1 MRRIT
6 EVQHR
11 GRKRE
16 KKVEQQEGETK
27 RRIWEEVECRSEGE
41 RGRGC
46 KCFNGTI
53 NIIFVNNYLKQ
64 YL

>member
-27 RRIWEEVECRSEGE
+27 RRIWEEVECNVGAGAREREGGDVHGE
-41 RGRGC
+41 I
-46 KCFNGTI
+46 KAE
-53 NIIFVNNYLKQ
+53 
-64 YL
+64 